1 MSPIT
6 GTVFVLVFVGSQ
18 AGIWEGESLSPVG
31 SDHNARLGSLSPRPP
46 WHFTYTLLDLLW
58 EAALVAVEVFAEPF
72 SGDCDPATPR
82 YQIASGL
89 CHDDGMDGWGGSI
102 AVMTEFTSVQC
113 PLSHLPIGAR
123 GIGPARISG
132 EVESIFKELCRGLNA
147 RDISHVAQ

>member
-31 SDHNARLGSLSPRPP
+31 SDHNPRLGSLSPRPP

-72 SGDCDPATPR
+72 SGDYDPATPR

-89 CHDDGMDGWGGSI
+89 CDDGIHVRPVLSLAPANRRSWHRSHQDHRGS
-102 AVMTEFTSVQC
+102 
-113 PLSHLPIGAR
+113 
-123 GIGPARISG
+123 RI
-132 EVESIFKELCRGLNA
+132 VL
-147 RDISHVAQ
+147 